1 MPKPSAVVAVDTN
14 VLIDRAL
21 EDELILDCLD
31 TIRKRLGDAT
41 FVLLPTVIQELAF
54 LADEGGTQR
63 ERDVAALALR
73 SVTRWKFVPLN
84 FIPAGHGVVE
94 RIAARMRSKGLLPEE
109 EVNDSLIIAEAALAG
124 VTLLVSSDAHIRD
137 MDHTA
142 LKIEL
147 DACDVS
153 TPLIAAPRK
162 IVKSFFN

>member
-14 VLIDRAL
+14 VLVDRAAD
-21 EDELILDCLD
+21 DELVLDCLD
-31 TIRKRLGDAT
+31 TIRKRLGHTT

-54 LADEGGTQR
+54 LADEGHAQH
-63 ERDVAALALR
+63 ERDLAGDALR
-73 SVTRWKFVPLN
+73 NVTRWKFVPVN
-84 FIPAGHGVVE
+84 FIPAGHGVTD
-94 RIAARMRSKGLLPEE
+94 RIAARLRARGLLPEE
-109 EVNDSLIIAEAALAG
+109 EVNDSLILAEAALAE

-137 MDHTA
+137 IDYTA

-153 TPLIAAPRK
+153 TPLIAAPAK